1 LNQYHARVRDT
12 IGHLVDEE
20 TRAWLDKATRA
31 I

>member
-1 LNQYHARVRDT
+1 VQAT

-20 TRAWLDKATRA
+20 TRSWLDKATRS